1 MVYKQLFFQ
10 PVKFLKEIRN
20 FILFLK
26 ILNNT
31 ISNRS
36 SFKFRR
42 TEATAKIQFNDLGM
56 DDIVVINL
64 IKGLIILSG
73 ASFDSFGALIA
84 PFRSAHNANRK
95 NGTIG
100 NPKRHRSYQNWP
112 HYDQALSNM
121 KSKNIFISYPLQ
133 SLLLL

>member
-1 MVYKQLFFQ
+1 MVYKQIFSQ
-10 PVKFLKEIRN
+10 PVNFLKEIRN

-73 ASFDSFGALIA
+73 ASFDSFGAFLG
-84 PFRSAHNANRK
+84 S
-95 NGTIG
+95 
-100 NPKRHRSYQNWP
+100 Q
-112 HYDQALSNM
+112 
-121 KSKNIFISYPLQ
+121 
-133 SLLLL
+133 